1 MHVGWSDGKTRAHG
15 TFDVHSSLEMGGHES
30 GQPHLGIPDLAES
43 STRRQTDASLT
54 EANADKENSF
64 RLSIE
69 DSGHL
74 SNDSPEEAAEQEEE
88 WEDEKDGE
96 ESEG

>member
-1 MHVGWSDGKTRAHG
+1 
-15 TFDVHSSLEMGGHES
+15 MGGHES
-30 GQPHLGIPDLAES
+30 GQPHIGIPDLAES
-43 STRRQTDASLT
+43 STRRQTAASLT
-54 EANADKENSF
+54 KADADKENSF
-64 RLSIE
+64 RLPIE

-74 SNDSPEEAAEQEEE
+74 SNDSPEEAAAQDPAEQEEE